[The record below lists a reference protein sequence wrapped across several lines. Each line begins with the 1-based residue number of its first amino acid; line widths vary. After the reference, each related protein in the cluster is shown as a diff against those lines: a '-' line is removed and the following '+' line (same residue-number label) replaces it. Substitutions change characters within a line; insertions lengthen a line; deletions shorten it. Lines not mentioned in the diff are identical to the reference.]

1 VRVVITGG
9 GGKSGM
15 CTVAELS
22 SHGHEVTVVDIAP
35 APATLRPDVVWWECS
50 VEDPAGVEAA
60 LRAARAD
67 AVVHLARSAPTADD
81 RTTYRSHVMGTYHV
95 LAAAVA
101 SGVGIAVVGSSIR
114 ALGDYWRMQVRPR
127 YLPLDEAHPCAPCG
141 AYEAA
146 KRSIEETCGAVARE
160 HGLTTVAIRPTGI
173 VAPDQWPDL
182 RRRREA
188 ARAAGKAFIATPL
201 DNYVD
206 ARDVAQ
212 LIRLAVE
219 AAVRGAVTG
228 AAVFH
233 AAAADSPTGRPLS
246 ETIGTWRPEW
256 ADLAAGLGPEET
268 GISIAAAQQ
277 TLGYAPR
284 YPSRDLLAAAPA
296 QGV

>member
-1 VRVVITGG
+1 
-9 GGKSGM
+9 
-15 CTVAELS
+15 
-22 SHGHEVTVVDIAP
+22 VTVLDLAP
-35 APATLRPDVVWWECS
+35 APATAPEGVVWRVRS
-50 VEDPAGVEAA
+50 VEDPAGVEAE

-101 SGVGIAVVGSSIR
+101 GGVGIAVVGSSIR
-114 ALGDYWRMQVRPR
+114 ALGDYWRMQIRPR
-127 YLPLDEAHPCAPCG
+127 YLPLDEAHPCAPRG

-146 KRSIEETCGAVARE
+146 KRSIEETCAAITRE
-160 HGLTTVAIRPTGI
+160 HGLTTIAVRPTGI

-188 ARAAGKAFIATPL
+188 ALAAGSAFGGTPL

-219 AAVRGAVTG
+219 AAARGTVTG

-233 AAAADSPTGRPLS
+233 AAAADSPAGRPLS
-246 ETIGTWRPEW
+246 EAVAAWRPEW
-256 ADLAAGLGPEET
+256 AGLAAGLDPEAT
-268 GISIAAAQQ
+268 GISIAAARRE
-277 TLGYAPR
+277 LGYAPR
-284 YPSRDLLAAAPA
+284 YRSRDLLQGSPA
-296 QGV
+296 

>member
-1 VRVVITGG
+1 MRVVVTGG
-9 GGKSGM
+9 GGKSGA

-22 SHGHEVTVVDIAP
+22 SHGHEVTVLDISP
-35 APATLRPDVVWWECS
+35 APAAAPAGVRWRMRS
-50 VEDPAGVEAA
+50 VEDAAGVEAE

-67 AVVHLARSAPTADD
+67 AVVHLARSAPSADD

-101 SGVGIAVVGSSIR
+101 SGAGIAVVASSIR
-114 ALGDYWRMQVRPR
+114 ALGDYWRLQTRPR
-127 YLPLDEAHPCAPCG
+127 YLPLDEAHPCAPRG

-146 KRSIEETCGAVARE
+146 KRSIEETCGAITRE
-160 HGLTTVAIRPTGI
+160 HGLTTIAVRPTGI
-173 VAPDQWPDL
+173 VAPDQWPDV

-188 ARAAGKAFIATPL
+188 ALGAGRAFVGTPL

-219 AAVRGAVTG
+219 AAARGAVTG

-233 AAAADSPTGRPLS
+233 AAAADAPAGPSLG
-246 ETIGTWRPEW
+246 EAVAAWRPEW
-256 ADLAAGLGPEET
+256 ATLTAGLGPEET
-268 GISIAAAQQ
+268 GISIAAARRE
-277 TLGYAPR
+277 LGYAPR
-284 YPSRDLLAAAPA
+284 HRSRDLLAGAPS
-296 QGV
+296 